1 MKNPLTKIYLNNIER
16 NFKKDSDPKDP
27 YQWEDFKADFLKNTG
42 HDFDQLKNGSLI
54 KAQYLCEKNK
64 LKLQNN
70 IERNYQMFFNDR
82 AEYFDEDGNLLE
94 EKWQN
99 KVEAVNREI
108 EEKDSIDYISSF
120 KNEFNNTKYPIKGEI
135 DNELTAL
142 FSELS
147 TYQSPITVYRDERR
161 KKINILITD
170 YTYDYYNGD
179 DFLIR
184 GRADV
189 ITINEKYWPRD
200 KYSELE
206 KVINYYSKNKLAEGK
221 LYVNEIENFPF
232 AMGIEKWVKYYFER
246 LNTNQ
251 LDKYKEYDFCINFII
266 FSPIT
271 ACCDGLMFDHF
282 VNGKINW
289 N

>member
-27 YQWEDFKADFLKNTG
+27 YQWEDFKDDFLKNTG

-70 IERNYQMFFNDR
+70 IERNYQMFYKER
-82 AEYFDEDGNLLE
+82 AEYFDEEGMLLE
-94 EKWQN
+94 EKWRN
-99 KVEAVNREI
+99 KVEERNKEIEKNKNIDYITNFKNHFKKVNRE
-108 EEKDSIDYISSF
+108 
-120 KNEFNNTKYPIKGEI
+120 IKGEI

-170 YTYDYYNGD
+170 YTYDYYQTD
-179 DFLIR
+179 DMFIIGL
-184 GRADV
+184 GEL
-189 ITINEKYWPRD
+189 ITINDKYWPKD
-200 KYSELE
+200 KYLELE
-206 KVINYYSKNKLAEGK
+206 EINKYFSENKLAEGEVYLEK
-221 LYVNEIENFPF
+221 LDKIPY
-232 AMGIEKWVKYYFER
+232 AMGTEKWVKHYFER
-246 LNTNQ
+246 LDTNQ
-251 LDKYKEYDFCINFII
+251 LNKYKEYDFCINFSI

-271 ACCDGLMFDHF
+271 GITGTVMFKHF

-289 N
+289 D